1 MHQGV
6 LLLLI
11 FLAAGVGLKGPL
23 LLIRLISKRRSSL
36 YFASHDEEHEVK
48 AVDCSYCDYHIEG
61 ADEELFDQLQIHIEQ
76 AHPDLQLTD
85 EQIGDLL
92 ATNSYR
98 VLAEH

>member
-23 LLIRLISKRRSSL
+23 LLIRLIAKRRSSL
-36 YFASHDEEHEVK
+36 YFPLHKEDEVK
-48 AVDCSYCDYHIEG
+48 AVDCTYCKCHIEG
-61 ADEELFDQLQIHIEQ
+61 VDDEELFDQLQIHIEQ
-76 AHPDLQLTD
+76 AHPEEEVSDQR
-85 EQIGDLL
+85 IGELL

-98 VLAEH
+98 VVEH

>member
-1 MHQGV
+1 M
-6 LLLLI
+6 
-11 FLAAGVGLKGPL
+11 KGPL

-36 YFASHDEEHEVK
+36 YFPSHQDDEIK
-48 AVDCSYCDYHIEG
+48 AVDCNYCDYHIEG
-61 ADEELFDQLQIHIEQ
+61 ADEEELFDQLQIHIEQ

>member
-23 LLIRLISKRRSSL
+23 LLLRLISKRRSSL
-36 YFASHDEEHEVK
+36 YFPSHDEEREVK
-48 AVDCSYCDYHIEG
+48 AVDCRYCDYHIEG
-61 ADEELFDQLQIHIEQ
+61 ADEEELFDQLQIHIEQ
-76 AHPDLQLTD
+76 SHPDLQLTD

-98 VLAEH
+98 VVEH